1 MTTTPQILHGPVRE
15 PEKAGR
21 QWRRRLVLLW
31 IERAYQRA
39 LHQRQRN
46 EQRVR
51 HLARRRQR
59 ARAAWAASRGML

>member
-1 MTTTPQILHGPVRE
+1 MPTTTQIIHGPVRE
-15 PEKAGR
+15 PASAGR

-39 LHQRQRN
+39 LHQRRRN
-46 EQRVR
+46 ERRVR

-59 ARAAWAASRGML
+59 ARAAWGAARGML